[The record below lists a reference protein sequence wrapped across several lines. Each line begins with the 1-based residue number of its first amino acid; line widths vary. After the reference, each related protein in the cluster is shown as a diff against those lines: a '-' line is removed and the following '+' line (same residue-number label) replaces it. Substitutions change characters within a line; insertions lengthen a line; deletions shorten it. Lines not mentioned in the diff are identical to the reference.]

1 MVKFKGGTA
10 KGLTRHDNEN
20 RKRLLS
26 LSRSIKMSN
35 PVGEYR
41 CGFFSFGQVDIHFSF
56 YFDLVKK
63 GVELLMDHSYVS
75 KMYQEMATHYIDFV
89 ASLPNISK
97 KHVIAVYPS
106 PVHDFRVP
114 RQLVHYGILTEDE
127 VLSFPK
133 EKWLAVVRRD
143 ERNKRLALFNDAC
156 RQVCASH
163 DIEFISF
170 HDQLLDENY
179 QYVRAEFIDIS
190 PYNVHLLWEPL
201 MKIFCERFDGM
212 GFGVEWKH
220 LENLDASASTYIKD
234 KSNRV
239 VDYHEEVRSPLEPLV
254 DFIRKNI
261 ESCPSAISSSVDTA
275 VSTSVVESGPT
286 IATYSP
292 PDTCPHPDSIDPGD
306 QSSEWQVAHRKK
318 SGKNE
323 RLQSNSRSGVPNNNK
338 SQAVGSRRS
347 GGVAGASGGN

>member
-1 MVKFKGGTA
+1 
-10 KGLTRHDNEN
+10 
-20 RKRLLS
+20 
-26 LSRSIKMSN
+26 MSN

-63 GVELLMDHSYVS
+63 GVGLLMDSAYVS

-89 ASLPNISK
+89 ASLPNIAK

-127 VLSFPK
+127 VLSFSK
-133 EKWLAVVRRD
+133 ENWLAVVKRD
-143 ERNKRLALFNDAC
+143 ERSKRLALFNDAC

-170 HDQLLDENY
+170 HDQLLDENH

-201 MKIFCERFDGM
+201 MKIFCDRFDGM

-234 KSNRV
+234 KSSRV
-239 VDYHEEVRSPLEPLV
+239 VDYHEEVKSPLEPLV

-261 ESCPSAISSSVDTA
+261 ESSPPVSSSCVDTA
-275 VSTSVVESGPT
+275 LSTSAVDPEPT
-286 IATYSP
+286 ISTTLSSSSH
-292 PDTCPHPDSIDPGD
+292 DTCPDPDTIDPGD
-306 QSSEWQVAHRKK
+306 QSSEWQIAHKK
-318 SGKNE
+318 KAGKNE
-323 RLQSNSRSGVPNNNK
+323 RLQSNSRSGVTPTSITNNGK
-338 SQAVGSRRS
+338 SQAFHGSWRSVG
-347 GGVAGASGGN
+347 VGASGGK